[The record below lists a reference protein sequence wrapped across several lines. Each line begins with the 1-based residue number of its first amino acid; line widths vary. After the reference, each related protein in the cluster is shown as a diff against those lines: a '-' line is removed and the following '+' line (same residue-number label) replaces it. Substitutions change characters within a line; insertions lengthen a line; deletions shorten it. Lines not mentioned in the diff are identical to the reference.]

1 MNEEIDFEKGVL
13 CDGREIDVKYMKYVV
28 GPFDSFV
35 EWPHKEKEEQR
46 SPSSEEVWKTNFMN
60 KFEKRI

>member
-13 CDGREIDVKYMKYVV
+13 YDGREIDVKYIKYVV

-35 EWPHKEKEEQR
+35 EWPHKEK
-46 SPSSEEVWKTNFMN
+46 KN
-60 KFEKRI
+60 KEALLPKKYGKQTL